1 MYTWKYHDE
10 TLCVSTFIS
19 NKQKCHYFS
28 FIFSAFSSTIWEN
41 RRAEQVLWRVVGE
54 VGTSGRGEVA
64 GNRRVK
70 TKMCKN
76 VYICM

>member
-1 MYTWKYHDE
+1 MSLFFFYL
-10 TLCVSTFIS
+10 LC
-19 NKQKCHYFS
+19 
-28 FIFSAFSSTIWEN
+28 IFFYNMGAQEGRTGPM
-41 RRAEQVLWRVVGE
+41 VGGGE
-54 VGTSGRGEVA
+54 VGTSGRGQMA